1 MQLSPARYHR
11 PEGEQFLTKSG
22 HGWTKGNQAE
32 NVTGY
37 IFLLT
42 GGKPCNFDERWN
54 LQKLE
59 ETLLLLLLGRDII
72 IIIII
77 YYIIYIIYIIII
89 LLYNN

>member
-22 HGWTKGNQAE
+22 HGWAKGNRAE

-42 GGKPCNFDERWN
+42 GGKPCNFDKRWN
-54 LQKLE
+54 PQKLG
-59 ETLLLLLLGRDII
+59 ETLLLLLLGID
-72 IIIII
+72 
-77 YYIIYIIYIIII
+77 YLCDVVYLETYTHEK
-89 LLYNN
+89 